1 MIRRVILERGILLKK
16 PNLGF
21 YIQKINDVVT
31 SSEEVGEEMNPSY
44 ETIRAAIDSNKTE
57 ELTTEELTA
66 IKELFLS
73 GTNKYRELLV
83 TIKGLKAPAKVMG
96 VHKKLEKAFT
106 DYVNGC
112 QEMVD
117 SINPEAGSVDAEM
130 FNTSEAKQ
138 DEATDTI
145 SFCIQRVTQLVLG
158 K

>member
-1 MIRRVILERGILLKK
+1 MLKK

-31 SSEEVGEEMNPSY
+31 ASETVGEEMNPSY
-44 ETIRAAIDSNKTE
+44 ETVRTAIDTDKVSELSAE
-57 ELTTEELTA
+57 ELTKT
-66 IKELFLS
+66 KDLFLS
-73 GTNKYRELLV
+73 GTDKYRELLAQ
-83 TIKGLKAPAKVMG
+83 ISGLKAPAKVMG
-96 VHKKLEKAFT
+96 IHKKLEKAFT
-106 DYVNGC
+106 EYVEGC

-117 SINPEAGSVDAEM
+117 SIDADNKTVNVEM
-130 FNTSEAKQ
+130 FNASESKQ

>member
-1 MIRRVILERGILLKK
+1 MKK
-16 PNLGF
+16 ANLGF

-31 SSEEVGEEMNPSY
+31 TSEEVGEEMNPSY
-44 ETIRAAIDSNKTE
+44 ETIRGAIDAENTA
-57 ELTTEELTA
+57 ELTA
-66 IKELFLS
+66 EELASTKELFLS
-73 GTNKYRELLV
+73 GTNKYRELLAE
-83 TIKGLKAPAKVMG
+83 IKGLKAPAKVMG
-96 VHKKLEKAFT
+96 IHKKLEKAFA

-117 SINPEAGSVDAEM
+117 SIDTEKSAVNEEL
-130 FNTSEAKQ
+130 FNSSEAKQ